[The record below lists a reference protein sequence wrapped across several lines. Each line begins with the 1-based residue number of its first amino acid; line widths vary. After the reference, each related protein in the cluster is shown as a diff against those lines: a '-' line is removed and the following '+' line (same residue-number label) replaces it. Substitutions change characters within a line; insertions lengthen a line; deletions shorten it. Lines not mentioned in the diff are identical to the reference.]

1 MIWFPNIYKDKHKI
15 IKNNI
20 FSKVYFNSSSLL
32 SVSNVK
38 TNNLKTIKIKFHPND
53 NQIKL
58 LNEWFNLVLL
68 VYNQINEFIKIVICE
83 RFQQ

>member
-1 MIWFPNIYKDKHKI
+1 MTWFPDIYKDKYKI
-15 IKNNI
+15 ISNNI

-38 TNNLKTIKIKFHPND
+38 TNNLKTIKIKFHPTH

-58 LNEWFNLVLL
+58 LNEVENYICWNMLGNLT
-68 VYNQINEFIKIVICE
+68 
-83 RFQQ
+83 